1 MKTDTTRARLSGYPG
16 HDGHGGHSGHSG
28 HGGHSGYSR
37 FLVVWAG
44 QLLSGLGTGM
54 TGFALGVHVFTETMS
69 ATSFAMVIL
78 CLFVPSIVL
87 RPLGGVLADRFD
99 RRMLIILGDLGSAM
113 GVLFILFSLRTG
125 DLSPARI
132 YLGIALNSAFTALQN
147 PAYKASLTD
156 LVSEEQFAKAG
167 GLVQLASST
176 QHLLAPLAAGF
187 LLVHGGLHLVLMLDL
202 ATFGAAVAGAL
213 SIGARLGPAA
223 GSEGSQR
230 PNVGTELTEGR
241 HTLTAH
247 REVMSVVFVISG
259 VTFFVGVLQT
269 LFAPMMLTLTDAR
282 TLGVV
287 QSLSASGMLITSL
300 IIGVFGMPSGLKS
313 RISVSLAATG
323 IALALMGLSS
333 NVAWITVTFFCFFA
347 CLPLV
352 NTTAEVLIRAGIPNE
367 MQGRAWGIIG
377 VLSQLGY
384 IAAYLSAGMLADMV
398 FNPLLMPNGLLAAS
412 AGRIVGTGPGRGI
425 ALMLLLSGL
434 GLVATAAARAAWNNP
449 TAFLAERKGAYQS

>member
-1 MKTDTTRARLSGYPG
+1 MKRDANCGG
-16 HDGHGGHSGHSG
+16 DGGHTGHRDRAG
-28 HGGHSGYSR
+28 RGGYGR

-54 TGFALGVHVFTETMS
+54 TGFALGVHVFTETRS
-69 ATSFAMVIL
+69 ATGFAMVIL
-78 CLFVPSIVL
+78 CLFVPSIAL

-99 RRMLIILGDLGSAM
+99 RRMLIILGDLGSAL

-125 DLSPARI
+125 DLTPARI
-132 YLGIALNSAFTALQN
+132 YVGIAVNSAFTALQN

-156 LVSEEQFAKAG
+156 LVSEEQFARAG
-167 GLVQLASST
+167 GLVQLASSA

-223 GSEGSQR
+223 GRER
-230 PNVGTELTEGR
+230 HHLVAELTEGWR
-241 HTLTAH
+241 GLAAH
-247 REVMSVVFVISG
+247 REVMNVVLIISG

-287 QSLSASGMLITSL
+287 QSVSASGMVATSL
-300 IIGVFGMPSGLKS
+300 IIGMFGMPSGLKS

-323 IALALMGLSS
+323 IALALLGLSS
-333 NVAWITVTFFCFFA
+333 NVAWITVTFFGFFA
-347 CLPLV
+347 CLPFV
-352 NTTAEVLIRAGIPNE
+352 NTSAEVLIRAGIPNE

-384 IAAYLSAGMLADMV
+384 IAAYLTAGVLADMV

-434 GLVATAAARAAWNNP
+434 GLLATAAARAAWNNRS
-449 TAFLAERKGAYQS
+449 AFLGERKGAYQS

>member
-1 MKTDTTRARLSGYPG
+1 MKMDRSR
-16 HDGHGGHSGHSG
+16 HGGWG
-28 HGGHSGYSR
+28 R
-37 FLVVWAG
+37 FLIVWAG

-69 ATSFAMVIL
+69 ATGFAMVIL
-78 CLFVPSIVL
+78 CLFAPAIVL

-99 RRMLIILGDLGSAM
+99 RRMLIILGDLGSAI

-125 DLSPARI
+125 DLTPARI
-132 YLGIALNSAFTALQN
+132 YLGIAVNSAFTALQN

-167 GLVQLASST
+167 GLVQLASSA

-187 LLVHGGLHLVLMLDL
+187 LLVHFGLHTVLMLDI

-213 SIGARLGPAA
+213 SIGARLGPAP
-223 GSEGSQR
+223 GTERGHLM
-230 PNVGTELTEGR
+230 TELTEGWR
-241 HTLTAH
+241 GLAAH
-247 REVMSVVFVISG
+247 REVMNVVLIISG
-259 VTFFVGVLQT
+259 VTFFAGVLQT
-269 LFAPMMLTLTDAR
+269 LFAPMMLTLTDAP

-287 QSLSASGMLITSL
+287 QSVSASGMLVTSL
-300 IIGVFGMPSGLKS
+300 IIGMFGMPSGLKS

-333 NVAWITVTFFCFFA
+333 NVAWITVTFFGFFA
-347 CLPLV
+347 CLPFV
-352 NTTAEVLIRAGIPNE
+352 NTGAEVLIRAGIPNE

-384 IAAYLSAGMLADMV
+384 IAAYLTAGVLADLV

-434 GLVATAAARAAWNNP
+434 GLVATAAAGAARNNG
-449 TAFLAERKGAYQS
+449 TAFLEEDKGVYQS

>member
-1 MKTDTTRARLSGYPG
+1 MNTETTRTGGGSGP
-16 HDGHGGHSGHSG
+16 DGCTDHGGWG
-28 HGGHSGYSR
+28 R
-37 FLVVWAG
+37 FLIVWAG

-54 TGFALGVHVFTETMS
+54 TGFALGVHVFTKTMS
-69 ATSFAMVIL
+69 ATGFAMVIV

-125 DLSPARI
+125 DLGPARI
-132 YLGIALNSAFTALQN
+132 YLGIAVNSAFTALQN

-156 LVSEEQFAKAG
+156 LVSGEQFAKAG
-167 GLVQLASST
+167 GLVQLASSA

-187 LLVHGGLHLVLMLDL
+187 LLVHFGLHTVLMLDL

-213 SIGARLGPAA
+213 SIGARLGPAG
-223 GSEGSQR
+223 GSER
-230 PNVGTELTEGR
+230 RRLIAELLQGFR
-241 HTLTAH
+241 GLAAH
-247 REVMSVVFVISG
+247 REVMNVVLIISG

-269 LFAPMMLTLTDAR
+269 LFAPMMLALTDAR
-282 TLGVV
+282 TLGLV
-287 QSLSASGMLITSL
+287 QSVSASGMLVTSL
-300 IIGVFGMPSGLKS
+300 IIGIFGMPLGLKS
-313 RISVSLAATG
+313 RISLSLAATG

-347 CLPLV
+347 CLPFV
-352 NTTAEVLIRAGIPNE
+352 NTSAEVLIRAGIPNE

-384 IAAYLSAGMLADMV
+384 IAAYLTAGVLADLV

-434 GLVATAAARAAWNNP
+434 GLVATAAAGAARNNRS
-449 TAFLAERKGAYQS
+449 AFLEERKGAYQS